1 MGNDRSFLGERANS
15 KCAVMTWVLL
25 DDRFTEHPSMQSLRE
40 WRVKKLMIQ
49 RQLGRAAGVNPRTV
63 MNVELGRQIPRLL
76 SIQRIC
82 NALGVEPEDV
92 TEFATALEV
101 SMQVS
106 RSARM
111 DELAARRR
119 SARAEG

>member
-1 MGNDRSFLGERANS
+1 
-15 KCAVMTWVLL
+15 
-25 DDRFTEHPSMQSLRE
+25 MQSLRE
-40 WRVKKLMIQ
+40 WRVKKLMTQ
-49 RQLGRAAGVNPRTV
+49 RQLGRAAGVSPLTV
-63 MNVELGRQIPRLL
+63 MNAELGRQIPRLL

-82 NALGVEPEDV
+82 NALGVEPADV

-111 DELAARRR
+111 DELAERRR
-119 SARAEG
+119 SARARG